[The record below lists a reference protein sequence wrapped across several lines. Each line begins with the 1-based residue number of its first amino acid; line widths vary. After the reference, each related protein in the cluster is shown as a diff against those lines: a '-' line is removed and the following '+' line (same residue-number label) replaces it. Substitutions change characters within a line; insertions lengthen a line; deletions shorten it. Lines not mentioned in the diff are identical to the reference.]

1 MIKSHGESAAAVA
14 LLPDTVENALAVRKV
29 LRERGENRAALLSKN
44 GFKLMIREE
53 LGGRFEW
60 LLPLSV
66 AAALA
71 MLFAVFRHP
80 GDVVLAMVP
89 VAVAF
94 SGVALVMYLTHFRA
108 TPAAAFALVLLTGLS
123 VDYGIYAVS
132 QLRRPGELDTR
143 DPILLSAATTV
154 AGAGALLTSRHPALF
169 GTGVVLAPGIAL
181 ACLSG
186 VYLVPMLKK
195 TPSPKKAVLLLLS
208 AATLLFC
215 GSGCGMVLWKDY
227 PAKDEALRR
236 MRLPY
241 PETAFKVRSNV
252 AASFRGRMLRFV
264 LAAKIDP
271 RSDEVTL
278 AGVDPASGAL
288 LFKCDGRPESRPVLG
303 PALAADAPPQL
314 VEFLKVLPEDLRNI
328 FVWKTAIPRTV
339 GEDRDYIVVFFNDE
353 SGSYWKLYH
362 DGKRMKRGCITWLF
376 PHWEA
381 EYDETGR
388 EVLYRRFDGSMKSK
402 KYALFLMIDEIK
414 QVKK

>member
-1 MIKSHGESAAAVA
+1 MKAAF
-14 LLPDTVENALAVRKV
+14 LLLA
-29 LRERGENRAALLSKN
+29 AALLV
-44 GFKLMIREE
+44 
-53 LGGRFEW
+53 GG
-60 LLPLSV
+60 
-66 AAALA
+66 
-71 MLFAVFRHP
+71 
-80 GDVVLAMVP
+80 
-89 VAVAF
+89 
-94 SGVALVMYLTHFRA
+94 T
-108 TPAAAFALVLLTGLS
+108 
-123 VDYGIYAVS
+123 
-132 QLRRPGELDTR
+132 
-143 DPILLSAATTV
+143 
-154 AGAGALLTSRHPALF
+154 
-169 GTGVVLAPGIAL
+169 
-181 ACLSG
+181 
-186 VYLVPMLKK
+186 
-195 TPSPKKAVLLLLS
+195 
-208 AATLLFC
+208 
-215 GSGCGMVLWKDY
+215 GCGMVLWKDY

-241 PETAFKVRSNV
+241 PETKFKVRAHV
-252 AASFRGRMLRFV
+252 AASFRGQWFRFV

-271 RSDEVTL
+271 ESGEVTL